1 MIGFAAL
8 LVLVAALL
16 IYYFL
21 KNKKDK
27 NLEQNFEIKKQEVF
41 TELKHKR
48 MLFQQ
53 ELYHDY
59 DIEKQQLI
67 QKLTDLN
74 NQILQKQENV
84 DIQIENLDN
93 DLVEYRNSIQQERNK
108 IIKEHQEKVIDED
121 RNYTERL
128 KQIENNYKLK
138 VQDLQQELEDFK
150 NNVEDQKKVVLE
162 ELQKYQEKQNELVRY
177 YKKEE
182 EDKEKQNFYKIQ
194 LNDNEVKDIVQL
206 KQLSRSFS
214 KPEVLLK
221 LIYEVYYKSKMEE
234 LFKRVLLD
242 YKDKGGI
249 YKITNINNQ
258 KTYIGKTVKF
268 LDRWRTHAKRGCGIE
283 RIAGK
288 LYDAMFEE
296 GLENFTWEVI
306 KVCEKEEQGE
316 EEKYW
321 INYFKSDEYGYN
333 SKKGG

>member
-84 DIQIENLDN
+84 DTQIENLDN

-128 KQIENNYKLK
+128 KNIENNYKLK
-138 VQDLQQELEDFK
+138 VQELQQELQDFK

-162 ELQKYQEKQNELVRY
+162 ELQKYQEKQN
-177 YKKEE
+177 
-182 EDKEKQNFYKIQ
+182 FYRVQ
-194 LNDNEVKDIVQL
+194 LSDVEIKDINQL
-206 KQLSRSFS
+206 KQLSQSFS

-306 KVCEKEEQGE
+306 KVCSKEEQST

-321 INYFKSDEYGYN
+321 IDYFKSDEYGYN